1 MSRHTVASLE
11 VRIVS
16 LEALV
21 TELKAQL
28 ATAAKP
34 VRHVASTTTNTDWDA
49 RKAAAIAE
57 AKRTGKAVLMPH

>member
-11 VRIVS
+11 VRIAS

-34 VRHVASTTTNTDWDA
+34 VRHVASTANADWAA